1 MKFFLD
7 TASIEEIKKGV
18 EWNIVDGVTTNPTLI
33 AKEGGK
39 NYRKMIEE
47 IAKIIKGPV
56 SAEVIATDMDGM
68 IKEARELSSIASN
81 IVIKIPMTEDGVRA
95 CKKLSEE
102 GIKVNVTLI
111 FSPLQAL
118 IAAKANAR
126 YVSPFVGRLDDVG
139 NPGMEIVSEIV
150 QIFQNYSFETEII
163 VASIRNPEHIRIA
176 ALQGADISTIPF
188 SVLRQLFK
196 HPLTDLGIQRFLD
209 DYKKAGLEW

>member
-39 NYRKMIEE
+39 NYKKMIEE
-47 IAKIIKGPV
+47 ITKIIKGPV
-56 SAEVIATDMDGM
+56 SAEVISTDMDGM
-68 IKEARELSSIASN
+68 ISEAKELASIAPN
-81 IVIKIPMTEDGVRA
+81 VVIKIPMTEDGIRA
-95 CKKLSEE
+95 CRKLSDE

-150 QIFQNYSFETEII
+150 QIFQNYGFGTEII
-163 VASIRNPEHIRIA
+163 VASIRNPEHVRIA
-176 ALQGADISTIPF
+176 ALQGADISTMPF
-188 SVLRQLFK
+188 SILKQLFK

>member
-18 EWNIVDGVTTNPTLI
+18 EWAIVDGVTTNPTLI

-39 NYRKMIEE
+39 NYKKMIEE
-47 IAKIIKGPV
+47 ITKIIKGPV
-56 SAEVIATDMDGM
+56 SAEVISTDKDGM
-68 IKEARELSSIASN
+68 IKEARELASIAPN
-81 IVIKIPMTEDGVRA
+81 VVIKIPMTEDGIRA
-95 CKKLSEE
+95 CRKLSDEE
-102 GIKVNVTLI
+102 IKVNVTLI

-139 NPGMEIVSEIV
+139 NAGMEIISEIV
-150 QIFQNYSFETEII
+150 QIFQNYGFGTEII
-163 VASIRNPEHIRIA
+163 VASIRNPEHVRIA
-176 ALQGADISTIPF
+176 ALQGADISTMPF
-188 SVLRQLFK
+188 SILKQLFK